1 MKVITKRVTIE
12 DQEFA
17 LVKGEYN
24 GKTYCG
30 TIPYSETDENG
41 KLKRELNGHDM
52 CISFMGIGD
61 AILQR
66 KNRIAVEKYEAEG
79 HTKAEV
85 MMFIVS
91 GYTAEGWDLE
101 AFEQIKVIAE

>member
-1 MKVITKRVTIE
+1 MKVITKPVNIE
-12 DQEFA
+12 GQEFA
-17 LVKGEYN
+17 LIKGEYN
-24 GKTYCG
+24 DETYYG
-30 TIPYSETDENG
+30 TIPYSEIDENG
-41 KLKRELNGHDM
+41 MLKRELNGHAM
-52 CISFMGIGD
+52 CISLASIGD
-61 AILQR
+61 AIKQR
-66 KNRIAVEKYEAEG
+66 TNRIAVEKYKAEG